1 MYTRHVGLEMS
12 LRDANSIEN
21 FLSLEIAISNS
32 SDKYL
37 LFSRLCKHR
46 LSQVGSHHTT
56 LQTGIVL
63 QSSVKL
69 INISK
74 VEFLC
79 TRLNLT

>member
-1 MYTRHVGLEMS
+1 MYVRHVGLAMS
-12 LRDANSIEN
+12 LRAAISKEN

-37 LFSRLCKHR
+37 LFSRLSKHR
-46 LSQVGSHHTT
+46 LSQVGLHHTT
-56 LQTGIVL
+56 LQTGIVY

-74 VEFLC
+74 VEFLY
-79 TRLNLT
+79 TGLNLT